1 MSATTIPQVAQAQAE
16 AAEREANE
24 VLTIAKAIVVSNPDE
39 FRIAGEQFAAIKTK
53 LKDLEAQR
61 VAITKPLDDAKKAV
75 MDLFRRPKEALE
87 AALSYYERPMAAYK
101 REEDRKRREAE
112 EAARLEREKAERE
125 ARERAA
131 EEQRRL
137 AEIQRQEEEARRAA
151 EAAENP
157 VAAFLA
163 RQKAEDLQAEVQ
175 AQTEA
180 TVDAIREIA
189 LAPAAAAP
197 VYVPKATAAGVATRK
212 LWKFEIVDV
221 SLIPREYLIP
231 DEKKI
236 GELARTLQG
245 KAALPGVRFFDE
257 IKIGGR

>member
-1 MSATTIPQVAQAQAE
+1 MTLVPQEAQAQAQ

-24 VLTIAKAIVVSNPDE
+24 VLTIAKGIVVTTPEE
-39 FRIAGEQFAAIKTK
+39 FQAAGAQFAAIKTK
-53 LKDLEAQR
+53 LKALEDQR
-61 VAITKPLDDAKKAV
+61 VAITGPMNAALKAV
-75 MDLFRRPKEALE
+75 NDLFRRPKEALE
-87 AALSYYERPMAAYK
+87 AAASYYERPMAAYK
-101 REEDRKRREAE
+101 REEERKRREAE
-112 EAARLEREKAERE
+112 EAARREREKAERE

-137 AEIQRQEEEARRAA
+137 DEIRRQEEEARRAA
-151 EAAENP
+151 EAAESP

-163 RQKAEDLQAEVQ
+163 KQKVDQIQAQAEEQIQ
-175 AQTEA
+175 AT
-180 TVDAIREIA
+180 TDAIREVA
-189 LAPAAAAP
+189 LAPAAVP
-197 VYVPKATAAGVATRK
+197 VDFVPKATAAGVATRK
-212 LWKFEIVDV
+212 LWKFEIVDA

>member
-1 MSATTIPQVAQAQAE
+1 MTLVPQEAQAQAQ

-24 VLTIAKAIVVSNPDE
+24 VLTIAKGIVVTTPEE
-39 FRIAGEQFAAIKTK
+39 FQVAGAQFAAIKSK
-53 LKDLEAQR
+53 LKALEDQR
-61 VAITKPLDDAKKAV
+61 VAITGPMNAALKAV
-75 MDLFRRPKEALE
+75 NDLFRRPKEALE

-101 REEDRKRREAE
+101 REEERKRREAE
-112 EAARLEREKAERE
+112 DAARREREKAERE

-137 AEIQRQEEEARRAA
+137 DEIRRQEEEARRAA
-151 EAAENP
+151 EAAESP

-163 RQKAEDLQAEVQ
+163 KQKVDQLQAQ
-175 AQTEA
+175 AKEQIQA
-180 TVDAIREIA
+180 TTDAIREVA
-189 LAPAAAAP
+189 LAPAAVP
-197 VYVPKATAAGVATRK
+197 GDFVPKATAAGVATRK
-212 LWKFEIVDV
+212 LWKFEIVDA